1 MGFSIRRHSTLVLVV
16 SVLGATGLLPQAAA
30 AAANPQRAL
39 TRALQKGLKQAG
51 RSSGAFVA
59 DLATGQT
66 LFSVRAS
73 TPRLPASVEKLYTTS
88 TALLRFGPSSNFLT
102 RVFGVG
108 RISDGTFTGTLYLKG
123 GGDPTFGAQSFD
135 DHYYGGAGA
144 TMQRLVAD
152 LIRDTGIRALHG
164 RIVGDESYFD
174 SLRGTVATDFESS
187 TFVEGQLSGLAYDRG
202 YTSVS
207 ELAFQP
213 RPALFAAQQFA
224 AALRAARVNVPRRTP
239 VYTAATPRG
248 ATQLTELHS
257 PRMST
262 IVSLTNT
269 PSDNFYGEMLIKD
282 LGARFGGG
290 GTTADGA
297 NVVRAQIAQS
307 FGIHPRLDDG
317 SGLSYDDVT
326 SPRDLVTLLQHMAS
340 NKSFVSSLAVAG
352 RSGTLVDEMRGTYA
366 QGRCRGKTGTLQSV
380 SNLAGYC
387 TARNGDTL
395 AFAFLMSS
403 INPDYAHPVQ
413 DRMALALADYD
424 AKSQTTPTPTS
435 PGGGVGP

>member
-1 MGFSIRRHSTLVLVV
+1 
-16 SVLGATGLLPQAAA
+16 
-30 AAANPQRAL
+30 
-39 TRALQKGLKQAG
+39 
-51 RSSGAFVA
+51 
-59 DLATGQT
+59 
-66 LFSVRAS
+66 
-73 TPRLPASVEKLYTTS
+73 
-88 TALLRFGPSSNFLT
+88 
-102 RVFGVG
+102 
-108 RISDGTFTGTLYLKG
+108 
-123 GGDPTFGAQSFD
+123 
-135 DHYYGGAGA
+135 
-144 TMQRLVAD
+144 
-152 LIRDTGIRALHG
+152 
-164 RIVGDESYFD
+164 
-174 SLRGTVATDFESS
+174 
-187 TFVEGQLSGLAYDRG
+187 
-202 YTSVS
+202 
-207 ELAFQP
+207 
-213 RPALFAAQQFA
+213 
-224 AALRAARVNVPRRTP
+224 
-239 VYTAATPRG
+239 
-248 ATQLTELHS
+248 
-257 PRMST
+257 MST

-366 QGRCRGKTGTLQSV
+366 QGRCRGKTGTLQAV